1 MLLCMA
7 RQRTRIKVHD
17 AVLSLARDIPVGKIT
32 MEGIAAR
39 AGISRQTLY
48 RTWPST
54 GAVFFDALLAR
65 SENDDGSII
74 VPTSDSL
81 AADLEVLAMTT
92 IEELTDPD
100 LEPLLRAVAAEIQS
114 DEMLAAQH
122 RELLLFPQLD
132 AISRRFLVA
141 NVLDHGGAAESFIS
155 PIFHCWFLRTHPL
168 DAAWVNAHVARTIRS
183 VTYTQAPSEGR
194 P

>member
-1 MLLCMA
+1 MSAARSCHHPTHKLDILSRFVAMLLCMA

-65 SENDDGSII
+65 SENDDRSII

-81 AADLEVLAMTT
+81 AA
-92 IEELTDPD
+92 
-100 LEPLLRAVAAEIQS
+100 
-114 DEMLAAQH
+114 
-122 RELLLFPQLD
+122 
-132 AISRRFLVA
+132 
-141 NVLDHGGAAESFIS
+141 
-155 PIFHCWFLRTHPL
+155 
-168 DAAWVNAHVARTIRS
+168 
-183 VTYTQAPSEGR
+183 
-194 P
+194 